1 MIDVINSVKHYQPV
15 FWNVDNSRLLESNRS
30 NILYANEQNEKAQQ
44 EANKLATVIGNLK
57 VHESQAAEKR
67 KLIDNLDSMI
77 NNTLQTYG
85 DNLRYGIDNI
95 MQMSRDLVT
104 NEKIRGLVET
114 NKQYE
119 DWVASIKAN
128 PDIDADTKE
137 FILNSTDNQYHFDA
151 TVVNEDGTQSVIDRW
166 KPGDNDNIIGYKNW
180 QAGREPVAQVNLGD
194 IVLGVMKHLTPNEED
209 WQYRIYKDANGNVLH
224 GADIINATH
233 YIDSSGNENS
243 ITPDM
248 INKASKTYL
257 NANPQIIAS
266 LRQDYD
272 KAIYFNRKGE
282 DKYNVRQGQNSEMDF
297 EQYLNSK
304 INGFGEAFSYN
315 NKSSK
320 SIANI
325 VTSSS
330 GSKSGGSSGDNN
342 DYSDFVSRNGTVGTI
357 SRKVNAV
364 DMNLDR
370 VTDLSNIYSY
380 SDVIMTN
387 NNIPLTGLTSAKDRL
402 NLLEKYKDDLDD
414 ETYTN
419 LKDVLLEAEDYE
431 RQINVFNE
439 DILNR
444 ATPEE
449 QKYVHQ
455 FNRLET
461 GDYINNENDKEFANL
476 YNNFFTENGEI
487 VSNKTIQPITKEF
500 GAYIYKLANDKNI
513 NLADYGINYNNSNN
527 TYNVK
532 HDPVSFKVFAT
543 LWNDAAANKRGI
555 WKQIDNVLYELG
567 TNKQSS
573 ITLDVN
579 NPNNPKN
586 DLAILYSFGTNY
598 NKVRDKKDAI
608 SVKIGASN
616 YNKPIEINQLHN
628 YSAAVKEA
636 RGEENVVINRDKDDH
651 IANLRSLILSDY
663 KVYASQELINYLNG
677 DKNKNDIETELIDV
691 GNNDELKYK
700 LQNAITNNDIQP
712 SFVDIPNIGVGD
724 VIKVTLDDK
733 SFTMFVKTFDEHH
746 NGLDSYEQ
754 DYFKQT
760 TSQREI
766 DKLELG
772 ADENGNNRYTTTL
785 NLGINDVYQMGYTN
799 GTYHINGK
807 AISKNDLIKLVNFR
821 NNIQEEAKQLYK
833 DRNAENYWNYINN
846 ELFKQNENGEY
857 ISEYFNQ
864 YSDVIRILH
873 NVTGKPINVIKRDM
887 VNNLLNYY

>member
-1 MIDVINSVKHYQPV
+1 MSNPLSNLTFHSPTLYE
-15 FWNVDNSRLLESNRS
+15 VDNSDFINMLERTIIN
-30 NILYANEQNEKAQQ
+30 NNEQNRLAQQ
-44 EANKLATVIGNLK
+44 AATELSNAITAMNVHHSMAGVKNKLYNDLNTLIDNTLQNYGGNLK
-57 VHESQAAEKR
+57 YA
-67 KLIDNLDSMI
+67 
-77 NNTLQTYG
+77 
-85 DNLRYGIDNI
+85 
-95 MQMSRDLVT
+95 T
-104 NEKIRGLVET
+104 NEIFEKSRKVIDEMLPFVKSNED
-114 NKQYE
+114 YE
-119 DWVASIKAN
+119 KWVASVKAN

-137 FILNSTDNQYHFDA
+137 FILNDPKNQYHFDA
-151 TVVNEDGTQSVIDRW
+151 KVINNDGEEEYIDNW
-166 KPGDNDNIIGYKNW
+166 QIGDNNNIIGYKPW
-180 QAGREPVAQVNLGD
+180 QAGREPLAQVNLGD
-194 IVLGVMKHLTPNEED
+194 IVLGVMKHLVPNEKD
-209 WQYRIYKDANGNVLH
+209 WQYRIYKDGNGNVLQ

-233 YIDSSGNENS
+233 YIDSSGEEKS

-248 INKASKTYL
+248 INKASKVYL
-257 NANPQIIAS
+257 NANPQIVAS

-272 KAIYFNRKGE
+272 KAIYFNRKGD

-330 GSKSGGSSGDNN
+330 SSKSGGGSGNNN
-342 DYSDFVSRNGTVGTI
+342 DYSDFTQRNGTVGTI
-357 SRKVNAV
+357 TRKVNAV

-370 VTDLSNIYSY
+370 VTDLNNIYSY

-402 NLLEKYKDDLDD
+402 NLLEEYKDNLDD
-414 ETYTN
+414 ETYIS

-431 RQINVFNE
+431 RQINIFNE
-439 DILNR
+439 NVLSR

-449 QKYVHQ
+449 QEYINQ

-461 GDYINNENDKEFANL
+461 GDYINNEDDREFANL
-476 YNNFFTENGEI
+476 YNIFFTENGEI
-487 VSNKTIQPITKEF
+487 VSNKTIQPMTEEF

-513 NLADYGINYNNSNN
+513 NLADYGITYNNSNN
-527 TYNVK
+527 TYNIK

-543 LWNDAAANKRGI
+543 LWNDAAANKRGV
-555 WKQIDNVLYELG
+555 WKQVDLISEEITKPRYGIE
-567 TNKQSS
+567 S
-573 ITLDVN
+573 IYAEDT
-579 NPNNPKN
+579 P
-586 DLAILYSFGTNY
+586 LYSIYKFGRAY

-608 SVKIGASN
+608 SVKIGASA

-636 RGEENVVINRDKDDH
+636 RDEENVVIDRDKEDH
-651 IANLRSLILSDY
+651 IAILRSLTLNDY
-663 KVYASQELINYLNG
+663 TVYASQELINYLNG
-677 DKNKNDIETELIDV
+677 TENKNDIETELIDV
-691 GNNDELKYK
+691 GNNDEIKYK

-754 DYFKQT
+754 DYFRQT

-772 ADENGNNRYTTTL
+772 ADENGNNRYTTSL
-785 NLGINDVYQMGYTN
+785 NLGINDKYQMGYTN

-807 AISKNDLIKLVNFR
+807 PISKNDLITLVDFR

-833 DRNAENYWNYINN
+833 DRNAENYWDYINN
-846 ELFKQNENGEY
+846 ELFKQDEHGEY

-864 YSDVIRILH
+864 YSDVIKILA

-887 VNNLLNYY
+887 INNLLNYY

>member
-1 MIDVINSVKHYQPV
+1 MIDIINSVKHYQPV
-15 FWNVDNSRLLESNRS
+15 FWDVDNSRLLESNRS

-67 KLIDNLDSMI
+67 KLVDNLDSMI
-77 NNTLQTYG
+77 NNTLQIYG

-104 NEKIRGLVET
+104 DEKIRGLVET

-119 DWVASIKAN
+119 DWVTSVKAN
-128 PDIDADTKE
+128 KDIDADTKE
-137 FILNSTDNQYHFDA
+137 FILNDPKNQYHFDA
-151 TVVNEDGTQSVIDRW
+151 KVINNNGEEEYIDNW
-166 KPGDNDNIIGYKNW
+166 QIGDNDNIIGYKPW
-180 QAGREPVAQVNLGD
+180 QAGREPLAQVNLGD
-194 IVLGVMKHLTPNEED
+194 IVLGIMEHLVPNEKD
-209 WQYRIYKDANGNVLH
+209 WQYRIYKDANGNVLQ

-233 YIDSSGNENS
+233 YIDSTGEEKS

-248 INKASKTYL
+248 INKASKVYL
-257 NANPQIIAS
+257 NANPQIVAS

-272 KAIYFNRKGE
+272 KAIYFNRKGD

-315 NKSSK
+315 NKSSN

-330 GSKSGGSSGDNN
+330 NSKSGGDSSGNNN
-342 DYSDFVSRNGTVGTI
+342 DYSDFAKRNGTVGTI
-357 SRKVNAV
+357 TRKVNAV

-370 VTDLSNIYSY
+370 VTDLNNIYSY

-402 NLLEKYKDDLDD
+402 NLLEEYKDDLDD

-439 DILNR
+439 NILSR

-449 QKYVHQ
+449 QEYVHQ

-461 GDYINNENDKEFANL
+461 GDYINNEDDKMFANL
-476 YNNFFTENGEI
+476 YNSFFTENGEI
-487 VSNKTIQPITKEF
+487 VSNKTIQPMTEEF

-513 NLADYGINYNNSNN
+513 NLADYGISYNNSNN
-527 TYNVK
+527 TYNIK

-543 LWNDAAANKRGI
+543 LWNDA
-555 WKQIDNVLYELG
+555 
-567 TNKQSS
+567 
-573 ITLDVN
+573 VN
-579 NPNNPKN
+579 NKPSLSSHVEGGLKLNNPYLHN
-586 DLAILYSFGTNY
+586 TYLYDGYKEYPLTIIYNFGREY
-598 NKVRDKKDAI
+598 ARVCDKKDAI
-608 SVKIGASN
+608 SVKIGAST

-636 RGEENVVINRDKDDH
+636 RGEDNVVITRDKEDH
-651 IANLRSLILSDY
+651 IANLRSLTLSDY

-691 GNNDELKYK
+691 ENNDELKYK

-754 DYFKQT
+754 DYFRQT

-772 ADENGNNRYTTTL
+772 ADENGTNRYTTTL

-799 GTYHINGK
+799 GTYHINGR
-807 AISKNDLIKLVNFR
+807 AISKNDLIKLVDFR

-833 DRNAENYWNYINN
+833 DRNAENYWNYVNN

-864 YSDVIRILH
+864 YSDIIRILA

-887 VNNLLNYY
+887 INNLINYY

>member
-1 MIDVINSVKHYQPV
+1 MIDIINSVKHYQPV
-15 FWNVDNSRLLESNRS
+15 FWDVDNSRLLESNRS

-44 EANKLATVIGNLK
+44 AATELASVIGNLK
-57 VHESQAAEKR
+57 VHESQVAEKQR
-67 KLIDNLDSMI
+67 LVEEYDTMI
-77 NNTLQTYG
+77 NNVLQNYG
-85 DNLRYGIDNI
+85 GNLRIGVDNI
-95 MQMSRDLVT
+95 MQMHRDLIT
-104 NEKIRGLVET
+104 DEKVRGLVET

-119 DWVASIKAN
+119 DWVASIKSN

-137 FILNSTDNQYHFDA
+137 FILNDPKNQYHFDA
-151 TVVNEDGTQSVIDRW
+151 KVINENGEEEYIDNW
-166 KPGDNDNIIGYKNW
+166 QVGDNDNIIGYKPW
-180 QAGREPVAQVNLGD
+180 QAGREPLAQVNLGD
-194 IVLGVMKHLTPNEED
+194 IVLGVMERLVPNEKD
-209 WQYRIYKDANGNVLH
+209 WQYRIYKDVNGNVLQ

-233 YIDSSGNENS
+233 YIDSTGEEKS

-248 INKASKTYL
+248 INKASKVYL
-257 NANPQIIAS
+257 NANPQIVAS

-272 KAIYFNRKGE
+272 KAIYFNRKGD

-304 INGFGEAFSYN
+304 IYGFGEAFSYN
-315 NKSSK
+315 NKNSK

-330 GSKSGGSSGDNN
+330 NSKSGGDSSGNN
-342 DYSDFVSRNGTVGTI
+342 DYSDFASRNGTVGTI

-370 VTDLSNIYSY
+370 VTDLNNIYSY

-402 NLLEKYKDDLDD
+402 NLLEEYKDDLDD

-439 DILNR
+439 NILSR

-449 QKYVHQ
+449 QEYVNQ

-461 GDYINNENDKEFANL
+461 GDYINNEDDREFANL
-476 YNNFFTENGEI
+476 YNSFFTENGEI
-487 VSNKTIQPITKEF
+487 VSNKTIQPMTEEF

-513 NLADYGINYNNSNN
+513 NLADYGISYNNSNN

-543 LWNDAAANKRGI
+543 LWNDAAANKRGV
-555 WKQIDNVLYELG
+555 WKQVDLISEEITKPRYGIE
-567 TNKQSS
+567 S
-573 ITLDVN
+573 IYAEDT
-579 NPNNPKN
+579 P
-586 DLAILYSFGTNY
+586 LYSIYKFGRAY

-608 SVKIGASN
+608 SVKIGAST

-636 RGEENVVINRDKDDH
+636 RGEENVVITRDRNDH
-651 IANLRSLILSDY
+651 IANLRSLTLNDY

-691 GNNDELKYK
+691 GNNDEIKYK

-754 DYFKQT
+754 DYFRQT

-785 NLGINDVYQMGYTN
+785 NLGINDKYQMGYTN
-799 GTYHINGK
+799 GTYHINGR
-807 AISKNDLIKLVNFR
+807 AISKNDLIKLVDFR

-833 DRNAENYWNYINN
+833 DRNAENYWDYVNN

-857 ISEYFNQ
+857 VSEYFNQ
-864 YSDVIRILH
+864 YSDVIRILA

-887 VNNLLNYY
+887 INNLLNYY

>member
-1 MIDVINSVKHYQPV
+1 MIDIVNSIKHYQPV

-30 NILYANEQNEKAQQ
+30 NIEYNNQANVAAQQ
-44 EANKLATVIGNLK
+44 AATELANTITAMNVHHSMAGVKNKLYNDLNTLVDNTLQNYGGNLK
-57 VHESQAAEKR
+57 YA
-67 KLIDNLDSMI
+67 
-77 NNTLQTYG
+77 
-85 DNLRYGIDNI
+85 
-95 MQMSRDLVT
+95 T
-104 NEKIRGLVET
+104 NEIIRQSGEVVRKMQPFVKSNED
-114 NKQYE
+114 YE
-119 DWVASIKAN
+119 KWVASVKAN

-137 FILNSTDNQYHFDA
+137 FILNNPENQYHFDA
-151 TVVNEDGTQSVIDRW
+151 KVINENGEEEYINNWQI
-166 KPGDNDNIIGYKNW
+166 GNNDNIIGYKPW

-194 IVLGVMKHLTPNEED
+194 IVLGVMKHLVPNEKD
-209 WQYRIYKDANGNVLH
+209 WQYRIYKDANGNVLQ
-224 GADIINATH
+224 GANIINATH
-233 YIDSSGNENS
+233 YIDSSGTEHS

-248 INKASKTYL
+248 INKASKVYL
-257 NANPQIIAS
+257 DANPQIVAS

-330 GSKSGGSSGDNN
+330 SSKSGGDSSGNN
-342 DYSDFVSRNGTVGTI
+342 NYSDFVQRNGTVGTI

-370 VTDLSNIYSY
+370 ITDLNNIYNY

-402 NLLEKYKDDLDD
+402 NLLEEYKDDLDD

-431 RQINVFNE
+431 RQINIFNE
-439 DILNR
+439 NILSR
-444 ATPEE
+444 ATTEE
-449 QKYVHQ
+449 QEYVHQ

-461 GDYINNENDKEFANL
+461 GDYINNEDDKEFTNL
-476 YNNFFTENGEI
+476 YNSFFTENGEI
-487 VSNKTIQPITKEF
+487 VSNKTIQPMTEEF
-500 GAYIYKLANDKNI
+500 GAYMYKLANDKNI
-513 NLADYGINYNNSNN
+513 NLSDYGISYNNSNN

-543 LWNDAAANKRGI
+543 LWNDAAANKRGV

-636 RGEENVVINRDKDDH
+636 RGENNVVINRDKEDH
-651 IANLRSLILSDY
+651 IANLRSLTFSDY
-663 KVYASQELINYLNG
+663 TIYASQELINYLNG

-691 GNNDELKYK
+691 GNNDEIKYK
-700 LQNAITNNDIQP
+700 LQNAITNNDIQ
-712 SFVDIPNIGVGD
+712 SIFVDIPNIGVGD
-724 VIKVTLDDK
+724 VIKVTLDGK
-733 SFTMFVKTFDEHH
+733 NYTMFVKTFDDNHK
-746 NGLDSYEQ
+746 GLDNYER
-754 DYFKQT
+754 DYFRQT

-785 NLGINDVYQMGYTN
+785 NLGVNDVYQMGYTN

-807 AISKNDLIKLVNFR
+807 AISKNDLIKLVDFR
-821 NNIQEEAKQLYK
+821 NNIQAEAKQLYK
-833 DRNAENYWNYINN
+833 DRNAENYWDYVNN

-864 YSDVIRILH
+864 YPDVIRILT

-887 VNNLLNYY
+887 INNLLNYY

>member
-1 MIDVINSVKHYQPV
+1 MIDIVNSIKHYQPV
-15 FWNVDNSRLLESNRS
+15 FWDVDNSRLLESNRS
-30 NILYANEQNEKAQQ
+30 NIEYNNQANAAAQQ
-44 EANKLATVIGNLK
+44 AATELANTITAMNVHHSMAGVKNKLYNDLNTLV
-57 VHESQAAEKR
+57 
-67 KLIDNLDSMI
+67 D
-77 NNTLQTYG
+77 NTLQNYG
-85 DNLRYGIDNI
+85 GNLRYA
-95 MQMSRDLVT
+95 T
-104 NEKIRGLVET
+104 NEIIRQSGEVVRKMQPFVKSNED
-114 NKQYE
+114 YE
-119 DWVASIKAN
+119 KWVASVKAN

-137 FILNSTDNQYHFDA
+137 FILNDPENQYHFDA
-151 TVVNEDGTQSVIDRW
+151 KIINENGEEEYIDNW
-166 KPGDNDNIIGYKNW
+166 QIGDNDNIIGYKSW
-180 QAGREPVAQVNLGD
+180 QAGREPLAQVNLGD
-194 IVLGVMKHLTPNEED
+194 IVLGVMKHLVPNEKD
-209 WQYRIYKDANGNVLH
+209 WQYRIYKDANGNVLQ

-233 YIDSSGNENS
+233 YIDSSGNEKS

-248 INKASKTYL
+248 INKAVKAYL
-257 NANPQIIAS
+257 NANPQILLS

-315 NKSSK
+315 NKSSN

-330 GSKSGGSSGDNN
+330 GSKNEGSNSGNNN
-342 DYSDFVSRNGTVGTI
+342 DYSDFAQRNGTVGTI
-357 SRKVNAV
+357 TRKVNAV

-370 VTDLSNIYSY
+370 VTDLNNIYSY

-402 NLLEKYKDDLDD
+402 NLLEEYKDDLDD

-431 RQINVFNE
+431 RQINTFNE
-439 DILNR
+439 NILSR

-449 QKYVHQ
+449 QEYVHQ

-461 GDYINNENDKEFANL
+461 GDYINNEDDKEFANL
-476 YNNFFTENGEI
+476 YNSFFTENGEI
-487 VSNKTIQPITKEF
+487 VSNKTIQPMTEEF
-500 GAYIYKLANDKNI
+500 GAYMYKLANDKKI
-513 NLADYGINYNNSNN
+513 NLADYGITYNNSNN

-543 LWNDAAANKRGI
+543 LWNDAAANKRGMF
-555 WKQIDNVLYELG
+555 KRIDATLESNNSYKLGDGNLYDAYYNEG
-567 TNKQSS
+567 SP
-573 ITLDVN
+573 LDIIYN
-579 NPNNPKN
+579 
-586 DLAILYSFGTNY
+586 FGKAY
-598 NKVRDKKDAI
+598 NKIRDKKDAI

-636 RGEENVVINRDKDDH
+636 RGEENVIINRDKEDH
-651 IANLRSLILSDY
+651 IANLRSLTFSDY
-663 KVYASQELINYLNG
+663 TIYASQELINYLNG

-691 GNNDELKYK
+691 ENNDEIKYK
-700 LQNAITNNDIQP
+700 LQNAIINNDIQP

-724 VIKVTLDDK
+724 VIKVTLDGK

-754 DYFKQT
+754 DYFRQT

-807 AISKNDLIKLVNFR
+807 AISKNDLIKLLDFR

-833 DRNAENYWNYINN
+833 DRNSENYWNYVNN

-864 YSDVIRILH
+864 YSDVIRILA

-887 VNNLLNYY
+887 ANNLINYY

>member
-1 MIDVINSVKHYQPV
+1 MIDIVNSIKHYQPV

-30 NILYANEQNEKAQQ
+30 NIVYANEQNEKAQQ
-44 EANKLATVIGNLK
+44 VATELATAIGNLK
-57 VHESQAAEKR
+57 FHDSMAAEKQ
-67 KLIDNLDSMI
+67 KLTSDLDSMI

-85 DNLRYGIDNI
+85 DNLRYGINNI

-104 NEKIRGLVET
+104 DEKIRGLVET

-119 DWVASIKAN
+119 DWVASVKAN
-128 PDIDADTKE
+128 KDIDADTKE
-137 FILNSTDNQYHFDA
+137 FILNDDKNKYHFDA
-151 TVVNEDGTQSVIDRW
+151 KVINENGEEEYINNWQI
-166 KPGDNDNIIGYKNW
+166 GNNDNIIGYKPW

-194 IVLGVMKHLTPNEED
+194 IVLGVMKHLVPNEKD
-209 WQYRIYKDANGNVLH
+209 WQYRIYKDDNGNVLQ
-224 GADIINATH
+224 GADIVNATH
-233 YIDSSGNENS
+233 YIDSSGTEHS

-248 INKASKTYL
+248 INKASKAYL
-257 NANPQIIAS
+257 NANPQIVLS

-297 EQYLNSK
+297 EQYLDSK

-315 NKSSK
+315 NKNNK

-330 GSKSGGSSGDNN
+330 SSKSRGNSGENN
-342 DYSDFVSRNGTVGTI
+342 NYSDFVQRNGTVGTI

-370 VTDLSNIYSY
+370 VADLNNIYNY
-380 SDVIMTN
+380 NDVIMTN
-387 NNIPLTGLTSAKDRL
+387 NNIPLNGLTSAKDRL
-402 NLLEKYKDDLDD
+402 DLLEEYKDDLDD
-414 ETYTN
+414 ETYTS

-439 DILNR
+439 NILSR

-449 QKYVHQ
+449 QEYVHQ

-461 GDYINNENDKEFANL
+461 GDYIDNEDDKEFANL
-476 YNNFFTENGEI
+476 YNSFFSENGKI
-487 VSNKTIQPITKEF
+487 VPNKTIQPMTEEF
-500 GAYIYKLANDKNI
+500 GAYMYKLANDKKI
-513 NLADYGINYNNSNN
+513 NLADYGITYNNSNN

-543 LWNDAAANKRGI
+543 LWNDAAAKKYGAFKKFPLLKDMEIEDGYSLAKGHVKRDI
-555 WKQIDNVLYELG
+555 RH
-567 TNKQSS
+567 
-573 ITLDVN
+573 
-579 NPNNPKN
+579 
-586 DLAILYSFGTNY
+586 DLFEFGREY
-598 NKVRDKKDAI
+598 NRIRDYKDAI

-636 RGEENVVINRDKDDH
+636 KGEDNVVINRDKEDH
-651 IANLRSLILSDY
+651 IANLRSLTFSDY
-663 KVYASQELINYLNG
+663 KIYASQELINYLNG

-691 GNNDELKYK
+691 GNNDEIKYK

-712 SFVDIPNIGVGD
+712 IFVDIPNIGVGD
-724 VIKVTLDDK
+724 VIKVALDGK

-746 NGLDSYEQ
+746 NGLDNYER
-754 DYFKQT
+754 DYFRQT

-785 NLGINDVYQMGYTN
+785 NLGVNDVYQMGYTN
-799 GTYHINGK
+799 GTYHINGR
-807 AISKNDLIKLVNFR
+807 AISKNDLIKLVDFR
-821 NNIQEEAKQLYK
+821 NNIQAEAKQLYK
-833 DRNAENYWNYINN
+833 DRNAENYWDYVNN

-864 YSDVIRILH
+864 YSDVIRILA

-887 VNNLLNYY
+887 VNNLINYY

>member
-1 MIDVINSVKHYQPV
+1 MIDIVNNIKHYQPV
-15 FWNVDNSRLLESNRS
+15 FWDVDNSRLLESNRS
-30 NILYANEQNEKAQQ
+30 NILYSNEQNEKAQQ

-57 VHESQAAEKR
+57 IHESQAAEKR
-67 KLIDNLDSMI
+67 KLVDNLDSMI
-77 NNTLQTYG
+77 NNTLQIYG
-85 DNLRYGIDNI
+85 NNLRYGINNI
-95 MQMSRDLVT
+95 MQMSRDLLT

-119 DWVASIKAN
+119 DWVAAVKAN
-128 PDIDADTKE
+128 KDIDTDTKE
-137 FILNSTDNQYHFDA
+137 FILNDPRNKYHFDA
-151 TVVNEDGTQSVIDRW
+151 TVVNSDGTQSVINGW
-166 KPGDNDNIIGYKNW
+166 TPGNNDNIIGYKNW

-194 IVLGVMKHLTPNEED
+194 IVLGVMKHLTPNEKD
-209 WQYRIYKDANGNVLH
+209 WQYRIYKDANGNVLQ

-233 YIDSSGNENS
+233 YIDSTGEEKS

-248 INKASKTYL
+248 INKASKVYL
-257 NANPQIIAS
+257 NANPQIVAS

-325 VTSSS
+325 VTSTSS
-330 GSKSGGSSGDNN
+330 NKSGGGSENNN
-342 DYSDFVSRNGTVGTI
+342 DYSDFTQRNGTVGTI
-357 SRKVNAV
+357 TRKVNAV

-370 VTDLSNIYSY
+370 VTDLNNIYSY

-402 NLLEKYKDDLDD
+402 NLLEEYKDDLDD

-439 DILNR
+439 NILSR

-449 QKYVHQ
+449 QEYVHQ

-461 GDYINNENDKEFANL
+461 GDYINNEDDIEFANL
-476 YNNFFTENGEI
+476 YNTFFTENGEI
-487 VSNKTIQPITKEF
+487 VSNKTIQPMTEEF

-513 NLADYGINYNNSNN
+513 NLADYGISYNNSNN

-543 LWNDAAANKRGI
+543 LWNDAAANKRGV
-555 WKQIDNVLYELG
+555 WKQIDLISEEITKPRYGIE
-567 TNKQSS
+567 S
-573 ITLDVN
+573 IYAEDT
-579 NPNNPKN
+579 P
-586 DLAILYSFGTNY
+586 LYSIYKFGKAY

-636 RGEENVVINRDKDDH
+636 RGEENVVINRDKEDH
-651 IANLRSLILSDY
+651 IANLRSLTLSDY
-663 KVYASQELINYLNG
+663 TIYASQELINYLNG
-677 DKNKNDIETELIDV
+677 DKNKNDIETELINV
-691 GNNDELKYK
+691 GNNDEIKYK
-700 LQNAITNNDIQP
+700 LQNVITNNDIQP

-754 DYFKQT
+754 DYFRQT

-785 NLGINDVYQMGYTN
+785 NLGINDKYQMGYTN
-799 GTYHINGK
+799 GTYHINGR
-807 AISKNDLIKLVNFR
+807 AISKNDLIKLVDFR

-833 DRNAENYWNYINN
+833 DRNAENYWNYVNN

-864 YSDVIRILH
+864 YSDVIRILA

>member
-1 MIDVINSVKHYQPV
+1 MSNPLSNLTFHSPTLYEI
-15 FWNVDNSRLLESNRS
+15 DNSDFINMLERTIIN
-30 NILYANEQNEKAQQ
+30 NNEQNRLAQQ
-44 EANKLATVIGNLK
+44 TATELANTITAMNVHHSMAGIKNKLYNDLNTLVDNTLQNYGGNLK
-57 VHESQAAEKR
+57 YA
-67 KLIDNLDSMI
+67 
-77 NNTLQTYG
+77 
-85 DNLRYGIDNI
+85 
-95 MQMSRDLVT
+95 T
-104 NEKIRGLVET
+104 NEILRQSEEVFKKTKPFVDSNED
-114 NKQYE
+114 YE
-119 DWVASIKAN
+119 KWVASVKAN
-128 PDIDADTKE
+128 TDIDADTKE
-137 FILNSTDNQYHFDA
+137 FILNNPENQYHFDA
-151 TVVNEDGTQSVIDRW
+151 KVINENGEEEYIDNW
-166 KPGDNDNIIGYKNW
+166 QIGDNDNIIGYKNW
-180 QAGREPVAQVNLGD
+180 QAGREPLAQVNLGD
-194 IVLGVMKHLTPNEED
+194 IVLGVIKHLVPNEKD
-209 WQYRIYKDANGNVLH
+209 WQYIIYKDANGNVLQ

-233 YIDSSGNENS
+233 YIDSSGNEHS

-248 INKASKTYL
+248 INKASKAYL
-257 NANPQIIAS
+257 NANPQIVLS

-272 KAIYFNRKGE
+272 KAIYFNRKGD
-282 DKYNVRQGQNSEMDF
+282 DKYNVRQGLNSEMDF
-297 EQYLNSK
+297 EQYLDSK

-330 GSKSGGSSGDNN
+330 SSKSGGDSSGNN
-342 DYSDFVSRNGTVGTI
+342 NHSDFVQRNGTVGTI

-370 VTDLSNIYSY
+370 ITDLNNIYNY

-402 NLLEKYKDDLDD
+402 NLLEEYKDDLDD

-439 DILNR
+439 NILSR

-449 QKYVHQ
+449 QEYINK

-461 GDYINNENDKEFANL
+461 GDYINNEDDKEFANL
-476 YNNFFTENGEI
+476 YNNLFTENGEI
-487 VSNKTIQPITKEF
+487 VSNRTIQPMTEEF
-500 GAYIYKLANDKNI
+500 GAYMYKLANDKKI
-513 NLADYGINYNNSNN
+513 NLADYGITYNNSNN

-543 LWNDAAANKRGI
+543 LWNDAAAKKYGAFKKFPLLKDIEVENRLSLMGGNVKRDI
-555 WKQIDNVLYELG
+555 RH
-567 TNKQSS
+567 
-573 ITLDVN
+573 
-579 NPNNPKN
+579 
-586 DLAILYSFGTNY
+586 DLFEFGREY
-598 NKVRDKKDAI
+598 NKIRDYKDAI
-608 SVKIGASN
+608 SVKIGANN

-628 YSAAVKEA
+628 YSTAVKEA
-636 RGEENVVINRDKDDH
+636 KGEENVVINGDKNDH
-651 IANLRSLILSDY
+651 IANLRSLTFSDY
-663 KVYASQELINYLNG
+663 TIYASQELINYLNG

-691 GNNDELKYK
+691 ENNDEIKYK

-724 VIKVTLDDK
+724 VIKVTLDGK
-733 SFTMFVKTFDEHH
+733 SYTMFIKTFDEHH

-754 DYFKQT
+754 TYFRQT

-785 NLGINDVYQMGYTN
+785 NLGVNDVYQMGYTN
-799 GTYHINGK
+799 GTYHINGR
-807 AISKNDLIKLVNFR
+807 AINKNDLIKLIDFR
-821 NNIQEEAKQLYK
+821 NNIQAEAKQLYK
-833 DRNAENYWNYINN
+833 DRNAENYWNYVNN

-864 YSDVIRILH
+864 YSDVIRILA

-887 VNNLLNYY
+887 VNNLINYY

>member
-1 MIDVINSVKHYQPV
+1 MSNPLSNLTFHSPTLYEI
-15 FWNVDNSRLLESNRS
+15 DNSDFINLLERTIIN
-30 NILYANEQNEKAQQ
+30 NNEQNRLAQQ
-44 EANKLATVIGNLK
+44 TATELSNTITAMNVHHSIAGVKNKLYNDLNTLVDNTLQNYGGNLK
-57 VHESQAAEKR
+57 YA
-67 KLIDNLDSMI
+67 
-77 NNTLQTYG
+77 
-85 DNLRYGIDNI
+85 
-95 MQMSRDLVT
+95 T
-104 NEKIRGLVET
+104 NEIIRQSGEVVRKMQPFVKS
-114 NKQYE
+114 NDDYE
-119 DWVASIKAN
+119 KWVASIKSN

-137 FILNSTDNQYHFDA
+137 FILNDPKNQYHFDA
-151 TVVNEDGTQSVIDRW
+151 KVINENGEEQYIDNW
-166 KPGDNDNIIGYKNW
+166 QIGDNDNIIGYKPW
-180 QAGREPVAQVNLGD
+180 QAGREPLAQVNLGD
-194 IVLGVMKHLTPNEED
+194 IVLGVMKHLVPNEKD
-209 WQYRIYKDANGNVLH
+209 WQYRIYKDGNGNVLQ

-233 YIDSSGNENS
+233 YIDSSGNEKS

-248 INKASKTYL
+248 INKASKVYL
-257 NANPQIIAS
+257 NANPQIVAS

-272 KAIYFNRKGE
+272 KAIYFSRKGD

-315 NKSSK
+315 NKSSN

-325 VTSSS
+325 LTSNSS
-330 GSKSGGSSGDNN
+330 SKSGGDSSGNN
-342 DYSDFVSRNGTVGTI
+342 NYSDFVSRNGTVGTI

-370 VTDLSNIYSY
+370 VTDLNNIYSY

-402 NLLEKYKDDLDD
+402 NLLEEYKDDLDD

-439 DILNR
+439 NILSR

-449 QKYVHQ
+449 QEYVNQ

-461 GDYINNENDKEFANL
+461 GDYINNEDDIEFANL
-476 YNNFFTENGEI
+476 YNSFFTENGEI
-487 VSNKTIQPITKEF
+487 VSNKTIQPMTEEF

-543 LWNDAAANKRGI
+543 LWNDAAANKRGV
-555 WKQIDNVLYELG
+555 WKQIDLISEEITKPRYGIE
-567 TNKQSS
+567 S
-573 ITLDVN
+573 IYTEDT
-579 NPNNPKN
+579 P
-586 DLAILYSFGTNY
+586 LYSIYKFGKAY

-636 RGEENVVINRDKDDH
+636 RGEENVVINRDREDH
-651 IANLRSLILSDY
+651 IANLRSLNLNDY
-663 KVYASQELINYLNG
+663 KVYASQELINYLNN

-724 VIKVTLDDK
+724 VIKVTLEDK

-754 DYFKQT
+754 NYFRQT

-785 NLGINDVYQMGYTN
+785 NLGINDKYQMGYTN
-799 GTYHINGK
+799 GTYHINGR
-807 AISKNDLIKLVNFR
+807 AISKNDLIKLVDFR

-833 DRNAENYWNYINN
+833 DRNAENYWDYVNN

-864 YSDVIRILH
+864 YSDVIRILA

-887 VNNLLNYY
+887 INNLLNYY

>member
-1 MIDVINSVKHYQPV
+1 MIDIVNSVKHYQPV
-15 FWNVDNSRLLESNRS
+15 FWDVDNSRLLESNRS

-44 EANKLATVIGNLK
+44 AANELASVIGNLK
-57 VHESQAAEKR
+57 VHNSMAAEKQ
-67 KLIDNLDSMI
+67 KLTSDLDSMI
-77 NNTLQTYG
+77 NNTLQNYG
-85 DNLRYGIDNI
+85 GNLRYGVNNI
-95 MQMSRDLVT
+95 MQMSKDLVT
-104 NEKIRGLVET
+104 DEKIRGLVET

-119 DWVASIKAN
+119 DWVASIKSN

-137 FILNSTDNQYHFDA
+137 FILNDEKNKYHFDA
-151 TVVNEDGTQSVIDRW
+151 KVINNNGEEEYIDNW
-166 KPGDNDNIIGYKNW
+166 QVGDNDNIIGYKPW
-180 QAGREPVAQVNLGD
+180 QAGREPLAQVNLGD
-194 IVLGVMKHLTPNEED
+194 IVLGITKHLVPNEKD
-209 WQYRIYKDANGNVLH
+209 WQYRIYKDGKGNVLQ

-233 YIDSSGNENS
+233 YIDSSGNEKS

-248 INKASKTYL
+248 IKKASKVYL
-257 NANPQIIAS
+257 NANPQIVAS

-272 KAIYFNRKGE
+272 KAIYFNRKGD
-282 DKYNVRQGQNSEMDF
+282 DKYNVRQGQNSEIDF

-315 NKSSK
+315 NKSSN

-330 GSKSGGSSGDNN
+330 NSKSGGDSSGNN
-342 DYSDFVSRNGTVGTI
+342 NYSDFVSRNGTVGTI

-370 VTDLSNIYSY
+370 VTDLNNIYSY

-402 NLLEKYKDDLDD
+402 NLLEEYKDDLDD
-414 ETYTN
+414 KTYTN
-419 LKDVLLEAEDYE
+419 LKDILLEAEDYE

-439 DILNR
+439 NILSR

-449 QKYVHQ
+449 QEYIHQ

-461 GDYINNENDKEFANL
+461 GDYINNEDDIEFANL
-476 YNNFFTENGEI
+476 YNTFFTENGEI
-487 VSNKTIQPITKEF
+487 VSNKTIQPMTEEF

-513 NLADYGINYNNSNN
+513 NLADYGISYNNSNN
-527 TYNVK
+527 TYNIK

-543 LWNDAAANKRGI
+543 LWNDAAANKRGV
-555 WKQIDNVLYELG
+555 WKQIDLISEEITKPRYGIE
-567 TNKQSS
+567 S
-573 ITLDVN
+573 IYAEDT
-579 NPNNPKN
+579 P
-586 DLAILYSFGTNY
+586 LYSIYKFGRAY

-636 RGEENVVINRDKDDH
+636 RGEDNVVITRDKADH
-651 IANLRSLILSDY
+651 IANLRSLTLSDY

-691 GNNDELKYK
+691 GNNDEIKYK
-700 LQNAITNNDIQP
+700 LQNAITTNDIQP

-724 VIKVTLDDK
+724 VIKVTLDGK

-754 DYFKQT
+754 DYFRQT

-785 NLGINDVYQMGYTN
+785 NLGINDKYQMGYTN
-799 GTYHINGK
+799 GTYHINGR
-807 AISKNDLIKLVNFR
+807 AIGKNDLIKLVDFR

-833 DRNAENYWNYINN
+833 DRNAENYWNYVNN

-857 ISEYFNQ
+857 VSEYFNQ
-864 YSDVIRILH
+864 YSDVIRILA

-887 VNNLLNYY
+887 INNLINYY

>member
-1 MIDVINSVKHYQPV
+1 MINIINGVNQYQGS
-15 FWNVDNSRLLESNRS
+15 FYNIDNSGLLQARKEA
-30 NILYANEQNEKAQQ
+30 ILYDNEQNEIAQQ
-44 EANKLATVIGNLK
+44 KANELATIIGNLK
-57 VHESQAAEKR
+57 FHNSMSAEKQ
-67 KLIDNLDSMI
+67 KLTMELDNMI
-77 NNTLQTYG
+77 NNTLQNYSES
-85 DNLRYGIDNI
+85 LRYGINNI

-104 NEKIRGLVET
+104 NEKVKGLLET

-119 DWVASIKAN
+119 DWVASVKAN

-137 FILNSTDNQYHFDA
+137 FILNSPDNQYHFDA
-151 TVVNEDGTQSVIDRW
+151 KVVNENNEEEFIDNW
-166 KPGDNDNIIGYKNW
+166 QIGDNDNIIGYKPW

-194 IVLGVMKHLTPNEED
+194 IILGVMKHLTPNEKD
-209 WQYRIYKDANGNVLH
+209 WQYRIYKDGNGNVLQ
-224 GADIINATH
+224 GADIINATY
-233 YIDSSGNENS
+233 YIDSSGNEKS

-248 INKASKTYL
+248 IKKASKAYL
-257 NANPQIIAS
+257 NANPQIVAS

-297 EQYLNSK
+297 EQYLDSK
-304 INGFGEAFSYN
+304 INGFAEAFSYN
-315 NKSSK
+315 NSNN
-320 SIANI
+320 SIANAI
-325 VTSSS
+325 TSSS
-330 GSKSGGSSGDNN
+330 NGKNKGGSSGDNN
-342 DYSDFVSRNGTVGTI
+342 DYSDFAQRNGTVGTI
-357 SRKVNAV
+357 TRKVNAV

-370 VTDLSNIYSY
+370 IIDLNNIYNY
-380 SDVIMTN
+380 SDIIMTN

-402 NLLEKYKDDLDD
+402 NLLEEYKDNLDD

-439 DILNR
+439 NILSR
-444 ATPEE
+444 ATIEE
-449 QKYVHQ
+449 QEYVHQ

-476 YNNFFTENGEI
+476 YNNFFTENNEI
-487 VSNKTIQPITKEF
+487 VSNKTIQPMTKEF
-500 GAYIYKLANDKNI
+500 GAYIYKLAKDKNI
-513 NLADYGINYNNSNN
+513 NLADYGISYNNSNN

-543 LWNDAAANKRGI
+543 LWNDAAANKRGV
-555 WKQIDNVLYELG
+555 WKQIDLMFEEVIKPRYGVTVINAE
-567 TNKQSS
+567 
-573 ITLDVN
+573 DR
-579 NPNNPKN
+579 P
-586 DLAILYSFGTNY
+586 LYSIYKFGKAY
-598 NKVRDKKDAI
+598 NEVRDKKDAI

-636 RGEENVVINRDKDDH
+636 KDEDNVVINRDRDDH
-651 IANLRSLILSDY
+651 IANLRSLNLSDY

-677 DKNKNDIETELIDV
+677 DKNKNKNDIETELIDV
-691 GNNDELKYK
+691 GNDDELKYK

-724 VIKVTLDDK
+724 VIKVTLEDK
-733 SFTMFVKTFDEHH
+733 SFTMFVKTFDDNHK
-746 NGLDSYEQ
+746 GLDNYER
-754 DYFKQT
+754 DYFRQT

-785 NLGINDVYQMGYTN
+785 NLGINDIYQMGYTN

-807 AISKNDLIKLVNFR
+807 AISKNDLITLVDFR
-821 NNIQEEAKQLYK
+821 NDIQEEAKKLYK
-833 DRNAENYWNYINN
+833 DRNAENYWDYVNN

-864 YSDVIRILH
+864 YSDVIRILA
-873 NVTGKPINVIKRDM
+873 NVTGKPINTIKRDM
-887 VNNLLNYY
+887 INNLLNYY

>member
-1 MIDVINSVKHYQPV
+1 MSNPLSNLTFHSPTLYEI
-15 FWNVDNSRLLESNRS
+15 DNSDFINLLERTIIN
-30 NILYANEQNEKAQQ
+30 NNEQNRLAQQ
-44 EANKLATVIGNLK
+44 AATELSNTITAMNVHHSMAGVKNKLYNDLNTLVDSTLQNYGGNLK
-57 VHESQAAEKR
+57 YA
-67 KLIDNLDSMI
+67 
-77 NNTLQTYG
+77 
-85 DNLRYGIDNI
+85 
-95 MQMSRDLVT
+95 T
-104 NEKIRGLVET
+104 NEIIRQSGEVVRKMQPFVKSNED
-114 NKQYE
+114 YE
-119 DWVASIKAN
+119 KWVASIKSN

-137 FILNSTDNQYHFDA
+137 FILNDPENQYHFDA
-151 TVVNEDGTQSVIDRW
+151 KVINENGEEEYIDNW
-166 KPGDNDNIIGYKNW
+166 QVGNNDNIIGYKPW

-194 IVLGVMKHLTPNEED
+194 IVLGVMKHLVPNEKD
-209 WQYRIYKDANGNVLH
+209 WQYRIYKDANGNVLQ

-233 YIDSSGNENS
+233 YIDSTGEEKS

-248 INKASKTYL
+248 INKASKVYL
-257 NANPQIIAS
+257 NANPQILAS

-325 VTSSS
+325 ITSSS
-330 GSKSGGSSGDNN
+330 SSKSGGNSRDNN

-357 SRKVNAV
+357 TRKVNAV

-370 VTDLSNIYSY
+370 VTDLNNIYSY
-380 SDVIMTN
+380 SDVIMIN

-402 NLLEKYKDDLDD
+402 NLLEEYKDDLDD

-439 DILNR
+439 NILSR

-449 QKYVHQ
+449 QEYVHQ

-461 GDYINNENDKEFANL
+461 GDYINNESDKEFANL

-487 VSNKTIQPITKEF
+487 VSNKTIQPITEEF
-500 GAYIYKLANDKNI
+500 GAYMYKLANDKKI
-513 NLADYGINYNNSNN
+513 NLADYGITYNNSNN

-555 WKQIDNVLYELG
+555 WKRIDAALDEFDNYTITNDPNKIIQGNYQISSTLHSLY
-567 TNKQSS
+567 N
-573 ITLDVN
+573 
-579 NPNNPKN
+579 
-586 DLAILYSFGTNY
+586 FGKAY

-636 RGEENVVINRDKDDH
+636 RGEENVVINRDREDH
-651 IANLRSLILSDY
+651 IANLRSLTLSDY
-663 KVYASQELINYLNG
+663 TVYASQELINYLNG
-677 DKNKNDIETELIDV
+677 NKNKNDIETELIDV
-691 GNNDELKYK
+691 GNNDEIKYK

-724 VIKVTLDDK
+724 VVKITLDDK
-733 SFTMFVKTFDEHH
+733 SFTIFVKTFDEHH

-754 DYFKQT
+754 DYFRQT

-772 ADENGNNRYTTTL
+772 ADEYGNNRYTTTL
-785 NLGINDVYQMGYTN
+785 NLGINDVYKMGYTN

-807 AISKNDLIKLVNFR
+807 AISKNDLIKLVDFR

-864 YSDVIRILH
+864 YSDVIKILA

>member
-1 MIDVINSVKHYQPV
+1 MSNPLSNLTFHSPTLYEI
-15 FWNVDNSRLLESNRS
+15 DNSDFINLLERTIIN
-30 NILYANEQNEKAQQ
+30 NNEQNRLAQQ
-44 EANKLATVIGNLK
+44 AATELSNTITAMNVHHSMAGLKNKLYNDLNTLVDNTLQNYGGNLK
-57 VHESQAAEKR
+57 YA
-67 KLIDNLDSMI
+67 
-77 NNTLQTYG
+77 
-85 DNLRYGIDNI
+85 
-95 MQMSRDLVT
+95 T
-104 NEKIRGLVET
+104 NEIIRQSGKVVRKMQPFVKS
-114 NKQYE
+114 NDDYE
-119 DWVASIKAN
+119 KWVAAVKGN

-137 FILNSTDNQYHFDA
+137 FILNDPENQYHFDA
-151 TVVNEDGTQSVIDRW
+151 KVINENGEEEYIDNW
-166 KPGDNDNIIGYKNW
+166 QIGDNDNIIGYKPW
-180 QAGREPVAQVNLGD
+180 QAGREPLAQVNLGD
-194 IVLGVMKHLTPNEED
+194 IVLGVMKHLVPNEKD
-209 WQYRIYKDANGNVLH
+209 WQYRIYKDANGNVLQ

-243 ITPDM
+243 ITPEM
-248 INKASKTYL
+248 INKAAKVYL

-272 KAIYFNRKGE
+272 KAIYFNRKGD

-330 GSKSGGSSGDNN
+330 SNKSGGGSENNN
-342 DYSDFVSRNGTVGTI
+342 DYSDFTQRNGTVGTI
-357 SRKVNAV
+357 TRKVNAV

-370 VTDLSNIYSY
+370 VTDLNNIYSY

-402 NLLEKYKDDLDD
+402 NLLEEYKDDLDD

-439 DILNR
+439 NILSR

-449 QKYVHQ
+449 QEYVNQ

-461 GDYINNENDKEFANL
+461 GDYINNEDDIEFANL
-476 YNNFFTENGEI
+476 YNTFFTENGEI

-500 GAYIYKLANDKNI
+500 GAYMYKLANDKNI
-513 NLADYGINYNNSNN
+513 NLADYGISYNNSNN

-543 LWNDAAANKRGI
+543 LWNDAAANKRGLF
-555 WKQIDNVLYELG
+555 KRIDATLESNDSYKLG
-567 TNKQSS
+567 TGNLYDAYYNEGSH
-573 ITLDVN
+573 LDIIYN
-579 NPNNPKN
+579 
-586 DLAILYSFGTNY
+586 FGRAY

-636 RGEENVVINRDKDDH
+636 RGEDNVIINRDREDH
-651 IANLRSLILSDY
+651 IANLRSLTFSDY
-663 KVYASQELINYLNG
+663 TIYASQELINYLNG

-691 GNNDELKYK
+691 ENNDEIKYK

-754 DYFKQT
+754 DYFRQT
-760 TSQREI
+760 TSQREV

-772 ADENGNNRYTTTL
+772 SDENGNNRYTTTL

-807 AISKNDLIKLVNFR
+807 AISKKDLIKLVDFR
-821 NNIQEEAKQLYK
+821 NNVQEEAKQLYK
-833 DRNAENYWNYINN
+833 DRNAENYQDYVNN

-887 VNNLLNYY
+887 INNLLNYY